1 MIVPSPISSIP
12 LLLTIYQIRSLVD
25 KNSFPKK
32 RFLLVRRFLLAEQE
46 EKKRRKFE
54 MLPHLPRIPLDVDPK
69 NFNSSIHEVQ
79 LDRGARLDSTFTL
92 AARRIV
98 LHTWGPWAWK
108 GRDAASWIFS
118 ENFWAK
124 RHEFTGTRVFVHEK
138 VLVSIYLLSPSP
150 PNRFPISFGQRVFIL
165 KLVFVDFVQQV
176 FGHGYV
182 IHVREDR
189 GGAVKV
195 WNANSSLA
203 WFISRGTLTSL
214 RPTEIPI
221 CLALCNSTLRTSRC
235 CVLSVFILSR
245 SLKI

>member
-32 RFLLVRRFLLAEQE
+32 RFLLVRRFLLVEQE

-98 LHTWGPWAWK
+98 LHTWGP
-108 GRDAASWIFS
+108 
-118 ENFWAK
+118 
-124 RHEFTGTRVFVHEK
+124 
-138 VLVSIYLLSPSP
+138 
-150 PNRFPISFGQRVFIL
+150 
-165 KLVFVDFVQQV
+165 
-176 FGHGYV
+176 
-182 IHVREDR
+182 
-189 GGAVKV
+189 
-195 WNANSSLA
+195 
-203 WFISRGTLTSL
+203 
-214 RPTEIPI
+214 
-221 CLALCNSTLRTSRC
+221 
-235 CVLSVFILSR
+235 
-245 SLKI
+245 

>member
-32 RFLLVRRFLLAEQE
+32 RFLLVRRFLLVEQE

-138 VLVSIYLLSPSP
+138 VLVSIYLLSPPPSP
-150 PNRFPISFGQRVFIL
+150 PESFPNIFRPTSFYPKACFRRFRPTGFWSRVCNTRTRESRRRSESLERELFSR
-165 KLVFVDFVQQV
+165 
-176 FGHGYV
+176 V
-182 IHVREDR
+182 IHF
-189 GGAVKV
+189 A
-195 WNANSSLA
+195 WNTYLFAANRDTNLP
-203 WFISRGTLTSL
+203 R
-214 RPTEIPI
+214 
-221 CLALCNSTLRTSRC
+221 AL
-235 CVLSVFILSR
+235 
-245 SLKI
+245 